1 MIAAMGWLASF
12 RSVRR
17 GALWAL
23 VSAGLSAAAAAVSV
37 TPANPTGQPP
47 GIAAQPVEE
56 TYFGTRVVDR
66 FRFIEAKEP
75 TTLAWM
81 KAQSAWTRSVF
92 DSIAPRAA
100 YLHKVAAFGSGF
112 GLVNNVQLGGTRVF
126 YLERKPGA
134 DTFDLIVRESDGTK
148 RTLIDTAA
156 LIKAAGGT
164 PQAIDYYQTT
174 RDGTRVAVGISA
186 GGSENSQLSVL
197 DAATGRTLAGPIDR
211 AQFGSPAWLDDGSG
225 LFFVRMQQLRPDS
238 KPTDKYKN
246 TGSWFWTMQE
256 PPVEVAGAA
265 SGHGPISDATRFPV
279 MNVIADSGRALLQE
293 VNGVQNE
300 FQAWIAP
307 VAKARNAS
315 ADWRPLIVTADE
327 VTAFD
332 ANATTLWLLTHKDAP
347 TFKVLALPVGGTVQ
361 DARTVIAARPD
372 RVIESIHAASDALYV
387 VAREGLVGKVLRVD
401 SQGGVREL
409 PLPFE
414 GTVTEVATDAAL
426 PGAIVGLDG
435 WVHPTA
441 HYRYEPGSGAFADLK
456 LDTGP
461 KFDPAR
467 FTAREMT
474 AKAAD
479 GTLIPLSVITT
490 TGPKQPRPMLLDAY
504 GAYGIS
510 NLPFFSPRI
519 VTLVEAGGAF
529 AECHVRGG
537 GELGEAWRLGGK
549 DANKPN
555 TWRDFIAC
563 AEQLISDGYTTP
575 AMLTIQGTS
584 AGGITVGSAAVERP
598 DLFAGAVGRV
608 GDLDALRSEMMP
620 SGPANIPEFGS
631 VKNEQGFRNLYAM
644 DAYQHVRN
652 DKHYP
657 AFLLTTGLNDPRVEP
672 WEPAKMAA
680 RLMEVPGHAPVLLR
694 VEDAAGHGMGTTKST
709 RDAEDADIAAFVFW
723 RAGAP
728 EWQPKKRPAGK

>member
-1 MIAAMGWLASF
+1 MNAAQRCTVLF
-12 RSVRR
+12 
-17 GALWAL
+17 L
-23 VSAGLSAAAAAVSV
+23 AAAASLPAIGATTSV
-37 TPANPTGQPP
+37 TPVNPAGQPADL
-47 GIAAQPVEE
+47 AARPVEE
-56 TYFGTRVVDR
+56 TYFGTRVIDR
-66 FRFIEAKEP
+66 FRFIEAKDP
-75 TTLAWM
+75 ATIAWM
-81 KAQSAWTRSVF
+81 KAQSAFTRTVF

-100 YLHKVAAFGSGF
+100 YFQKVAAFGAGF
-112 GLVNNVQLGGTRVF
+112 GLVNSVQLGGTRVF

-134 DTFDLIVRESDGTK
+134 DAFDLMVRESDGRK

-197 DAATGRTLAGPIDR
+197 DVATGKTVAGPIDR

-225 LFFVRMQQLRPDS
+225 LFFVRMQEMHPDS

-246 TGSWFWTMQE
+246 SGSWFWTTKA

-265 SGHGPISDATRFPV
+265 SGHGPIKDPLRFPV
-279 MNVIADSGRALLQE
+279 VSVIADSGRALLVE

-307 VAKARNAS
+307 LAGARNGS
-315 ADWRPLIVTADE
+315 ADWHPLIVTADE

-332 ANATTLWLLTHKDAP
+332 ANATTLWVLTHKDAP
-347 TFKVLALPVGGTVQ
+347 TFKVLALPVGGALK

-401 SQGGVREL
+401 PKGEVKEL
-409 PLPFE
+409 PLPFV

-426 PGAIVGLDG
+426 PGAIVGIDG
-435 WVHPTA
+435 WVHPPA
-441 HYRYEPGSGAFADLK
+441 HYRYDPGSGVFASLP

-467 FTAREMT
+467 LTAREMT
-474 AKAAD
+474 ARAAD
-479 GTLIPLSVITT
+479 GTLIPLSVITPA
-490 TGPKQPRPMLLDAY
+490 GAKQARPMLLDAY

-510 NLPFFSPRI
+510 NLPFFSPRVI
-519 VTLVEAGGAF
+519 TFVEAGGTY

-563 AEQLISDGYTTP
+563 AEHLIKEGYTTR
-575 AMLTIQGTS
+575 ALLTIQGTS

-598 DLFAGAVGRV
+598 ELFAGAVARV
-608 GDLDALRSEMMP
+608 GDVDALRSEMMP
-620 SGPANIPEFGS
+620 SGPANIPEFGTF
-631 VKNEQGFRNLYAM
+631 KDEQGFKNLYAM

-652 DKHYP
+652 DAHYP

-694 VEDAAGHGMGTTKST
+694 VEDAAGHGLGTTKST

-723 RAGAP
+723 RAGVP
-728 EWQPKKRPAGK
+728 EWQPKK